1 VQTIAY
7 IKGKCKYASIF
18 EAKEFVDM
26 ALIAKNLS
34 FTRANK
40 YLFRNLNISLSAGEI
55 LCIRGLNGSGKT
67 TLLKILAGLM
77 LADKGEVSWQ
87 STAISQSE
95 HYRDSLSY
103 LGHKDGLKLG
113 LSVKENINIQLAL
126 SNSHSTPEDISQVCK
141 RFGLLQHASLP
152 CHQLSA
158 GLKRKV
164 ALGAIVLKGK
174 PLWILDEPFTS
185 LDNKSIDIFYEMLT
199 QHLTNNGMVIMV
211 SHIPM
216 SYDARKVIDLSVN
229 EVH

>member
-26 ALIAKNLS
+26 ALVAKNLS
-34 FTRANK
+34 FARGNK
-40 YLFRNLNISLSAGEI
+40 NLFRNLNINLSAGEI
-55 LCIRGLNGSGKT
+55 LYIRGLNGSGKT
-67 TLLKILAGLM
+67 TLLKILAGLIH
-77 LADKGEVSWQ
+77 ADKGEVSWQ

-95 HYRDSLSY
+95 DYRASLSY

-126 SNSHSTPEDISQVCK
+126 SNSHPKREEISKVCK
-141 RFGLLQHASLP
+141 YLGLLEHALLP

-185 LDNKSIDIFYEMLT
+185 LDNKSIEIFHEMLT
-199 QHLTNNGMVIMV
+199 QHLTNHGMVIMV

-216 SYDARKVIDLSVN
+216 SYDMSKVIDLSVN